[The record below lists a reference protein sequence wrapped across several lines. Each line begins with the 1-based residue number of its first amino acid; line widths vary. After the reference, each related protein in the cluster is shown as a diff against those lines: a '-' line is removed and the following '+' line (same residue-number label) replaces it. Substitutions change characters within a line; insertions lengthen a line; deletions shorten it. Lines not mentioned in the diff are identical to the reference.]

1 MMLSRTWIARLPLN
15 VIYEVAL
22 DNEVPWT
29 LLAAIVQTES
39 GGDPMAARFEPD
51 YKYLLKSA
59 EFAKLNAITPMT
71 EMMFQ
76 KTSWGLCQ
84 VMGGVAREHGHTGSL
99 LELLIPEINLRI
111 GCKHIKKFMQKYQNK
126 DDLIAAYNAG
136 TPVKG
141 LDGKYRNQL
150 YVDKV
155 NSYLNALNET
165 FEYAKKG

>member
-1 MMLSRTWIARLPLN
+1 MLSRTWIARLPLN

-22 DNEVPWT
+22 DHEIPWP

-51 YKYLLKSA
+51 YKYLFKA
-59 EFAKLNAITPMT
+59 QEFAKANAITPMT

-99 LELLIPEINLRI
+99 LELLIPEISLKY
-111 GCKHIKKFMQKYQNK
+111 GCLHLKRAFDKHKNR
-126 DDLIAAYNAG
+126 DDVIAAYNAG
-136 TPVKG
+136 SPIKG
-141 LDGKYRNQL
+141 LDGKYKNQQ

-155 NSYLNALNET
+155 LSYLNAISDM
-165 FEYAKKG
+165 FEYSKR